1 MANEHTEWCNII
13 NNQGNINKS
22 HDETPLYPRGND
34 WKKKIDNTKWGEGLE
49 QAELSHTAGGNV
61 KWLLAVSYKV

>member
-1 MANEHTEWCNII
+1 MKTMMRHHCTPVGMTE
-13 NNQGNINKS
+13 
-22 HDETPLYPRGND
+22 
-34 WKKKIDNTKWGEGLE
+34 KKIDNTKWGEGLE